1 MQIQHKQNTG
11 KGFFYIGEEMQPIA
25 KMTYS
30 MAGSDKMISDHTEV
44 GDELRGKNA
53 GYQLV
58 AAAAESSRTTHIR
71 ITPICPVANSVFKK
85 KNELQDVL
93 LTY

>member
-30 MAGSDKMISDHTEV
+30 MAGCDIMIIDHTDV
-44 GDELRGKNA
+44 GDVLR
-53 GYQLV
+53 
-58 AAAAESSRTTHIR
+58 
-71 ITPICPVANSVFKK
+71 
-85 KNELQDVL
+85 
-93 LTY
+93 